1 MKYKI
6 TFPNGEEAPR
16 YYSSKGIRLAAIGR
30 NWASGI
36 YPQDLD
42 RINDKGAIFSLRHHG
57 YTVETVKGEG

>member
-1 MKYKI
+1 MRYKL
-6 TFPNGEEAPR
+6 TFPNGEEAPS

-42 RINDKGAIFSLRHHG
+42 RINDKGALFSLRYHG
-57 YTVETVKGEG
+57 YIVEEVSDEG